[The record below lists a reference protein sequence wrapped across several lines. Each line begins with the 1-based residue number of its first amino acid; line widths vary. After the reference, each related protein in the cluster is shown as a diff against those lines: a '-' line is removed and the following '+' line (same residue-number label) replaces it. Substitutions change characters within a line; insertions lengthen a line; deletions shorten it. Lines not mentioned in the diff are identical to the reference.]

1 MTVKALYDYRSQQD
15 DELCFC
21 KHAIIYNVK
30 KEDNGWWRGDYGG
43 RRQLLFP
50 ANYTQEIDITQEIQN
65 ENVIIIHSRKKMNMK
80 LIIIHSPQRLHH
92 SEAYRKV
99 ATMWRE
105 L

>member
-1 MTVKALYDYRSQQD
+1 MKALYDYRSNQE

-50 ANYTQEIDITQEIQN
+50 ANYVQEIDITQEMQN
-65 ENVIIIHSRKKMNMK
+65 ENVTDWI
-80 LIIIHSPQRLHH
+80 
-92 SEAYRKV
+92 RKV
-99 ATMWRE
+99 SRFWEAVTVFFFSN